1 MKNLFL
7 AALAALALSGC
18 AGLKCG
24 AKDGRDVAEID
35 VPEDGWTRYLGTDGE
50 IKEVAFFTAFFSGQ
64 FRQSPKEGEKI
75 GFVLTKKSGERIPI
89 RLGDMYKATDGAFAL
104 AGLDAEAGVW
114 RGAKELRGAKRVKF
128 YKFQEGS
135 VKVTDYE
142 AQDGLCEAFYAG
154 QKIRV
159 KSVLSRR
166 TSKAG
171 GASGEISAAQTQG
184 EISRDVVKTLNSHE
198 KPLPQSSSKNLANK
212 KNVAQ
217 KTDSEALK
225 SETEALKD
233 IICIVGKTKSIEIS
247 D

>member
-35 VPEDGWTRYLGTDGE
+35 VPEDNWTRYLDTDGE

-64 FRQSPKEGEKI
+64 FRQSPKDGEKI

-89 RLGDMYKATDGAFAL
+89 RLGNMYKAADGAFAL

-114 RGAKELRGAKRVKF
+114 RGAEELRGAKRVKF

-154 QKIRV
+154 KKIRV

-171 GASGEISAAQTQG
+171 EASGEISTAQTQG
-184 EISRDVVKTLNSHE
+184 EISRDAVKALNSRE
-198 KPLPQSSSKNLANK
+198 KPSPQGSSRNLANK
-212 KNVAQ
+212 KGTAQ
-217 KTDSEALK
+217 KTEDEALK
-225 SETEALKD
+225 PEAEALKN
-233 IICIVGKTKSIEIS
+233 IICYR
-247 D
+247 

>member
-24 AKDGRDVAEID
+24 EKDGRDVAEID

-50 IKEVAFFTAFFSGQ
+50 VKEIAFFTAFFSGQ
-64 FRQSPKEGEKI
+64 FRPHPKDGEKI

-89 RLGDMYKATDGAFAL
+89 RLGNMYKAADGAFAL
-104 AGLDAEAGVW
+104 SDLDAEAGVW
-114 RGAKELRGAKRVKF
+114 RGARELRGAKRAKF

-142 AQDGLCEAFYAG
+142 AQGGLCEAFYAG
-154 QKIRV
+154 EKIRV

-166 TSKAG
+166 TGKAS
-171 GASGEISAAQTQG
+171 GASGEIFAVQTQG
-184 EISRDVVKTLNSHE
+184 EISRAAEILNSRE

-212 KNVAQ
+212 KSAAQ
-217 KTDSEALK
+217 KTDNEALK
-225 SETEALKD
+225 LEAEALKN
-233 IICIVGKTKSIEIS
+233 IICYR
-247 D
+247 

>member
-35 VPEDGWTRYLGTDGE
+35 VPEDGWTRYLDTDGE
-50 IKEVAFFTAFFSGQ
+50 TKEIAFFTAFFSKQ
-64 FRQSPKEGEKI
+64 FRQSPKDGEKI

-89 RLGDMYKATDGAFAL
+89 RLGNMYKAADGAFVL
-104 AGLDAEAGVW
+104 ADLDAQSDVW
-114 RGAKELRGAKRVKF
+114 GGAQELQGAKRVKF
-128 YKFQEGS
+128 YKFQEDS

-142 AQDGLCEAFYAG
+142 AQRGLCEAFYAG
-154 QKIRV
+154 EKISV

-171 GASGEISAAQTQG
+171 EASGEISTAQTQG
-184 EISRDVVKTLNSHE
+184 EISCDAVKALNLQE
-198 KPLPQSSSKNLANK
+198 KTSSQGSSKNLANK
-212 KNVAQ
+212 KSAAQ

-225 SETEALKD
+225 SETEALKNV
-233 IICIVGKTKSIEIS
+233 ICIIRKNEV

>member
-35 VPEDGWTRYLGTDGE
+35 VPEDGWTRYLDTDGE
-50 IKEVAFFTAFFSGQ
+50 TKEIAFFTAFFSKQ
-64 FRQSPKEGEKI
+64 FRQSPKDGEKI

-89 RLGDMYKATDGAFAL
+89 RLGNMYKAADGAFVL
-104 AGLDAEAGVW
+104 ADLDAQSDVW
-114 RGAKELRGAKRVKF
+114 GGAEELQGAKRVKF
-128 YKFQEGS
+128 YKFQEDS

-142 AQDGLCEAFYAG
+142 AQRGLCEAFYAG
-154 QKIRV
+154 EKISV

-171 GASGEISAAQTQG
+171 EASGEISTAQTQG
-184 EISRDVVKTLNSHE
+184 EISCDAVKALNLQE
-198 KPLPQSSSKNLANK
+198 KTSSQGSSKNLANK
-212 KNVAQ
+212 KSAAQ

-225 SETEALKD
+225 SETEALKNV
-233 IICIVGKTKSIEIS
+233 ICIIRKNEVN
-247 D
+247 

>member
-50 IKEVAFFTAFFSGQ
+50 IKEVAFFTAFFSKQ
-64 FRQSPKEGEKI
+64 FRQSPKDGEKI

-89 RLGDMYKATDGAFAL
+89 RLGNMYKAADGAFAL
-104 AGLDAEAGVW
+104 ADLDAEAGVW
-114 RGAKELRGAKRVKF
+114 GGARELRGAKRVKF

-142 AQDGLCEAFYAG
+142 AQRGLCEAFYAG
-154 QKIRV
+154 EKISV

-166 TSKAG
+166 TSRAG
-171 GASGEISAAQTQG
+171 RVASGEISTVQTQG
-184 EISRDVVKTLNSHE
+184 EISRDAAKISNSRE
-198 KPLPQSSSKNLANK
+198 KPSPQGSSKSK
-212 KNVAQ
+212 KGTAQ

-225 SETEALKD
+225 SETEALKN
-233 IICIVGKTKSIEIS
+233 IICIVGKNEV

>member
-7 AALAALALSGC
+7 AALAALAFSGC

-64 FRQSPKEGEKI
+64 FRPHPKDGEKI

-89 RLGDMYKATDGAFAL
+89 RLGNMYKAADGAFTL
-104 AGLDAEAGVW
+104 ADLDAQSDVW
-114 RGAKELRGAKRVKF
+114 SVAEELRRAKRLKF

-135 VKVTDYE
+135 VKITDYE
-142 AQDGLCEAFYAG
+142 ARDGLCEAFYEG
-154 QKIRV
+154 EKISV

-166 TSKAG
+166 TSKIGKTG
-171 GASGEISAAQTQG
+171 GASGEISTVQTQG
-184 EISRDVVKTLNSHE
+184 EISRDVVKALNSRE
-198 KPLPQSSSKNLANK
+198 KPSSQGSSKNLANK
-212 KNVAQ
+212 KSAAQ
-217 KTDSEALK
+217 KTDGETLK
-225 SETEALKD
+225 SETEALKN
-233 IICIVGKTKSIEIS
+233 IICYR
-247 D
+247 

>member
-35 VPEDGWTRYLGTDGE
+35 VPEDGWTRYLDTDGE
-50 IKEVAFFTAFFSGQ
+50 TKEIAFFTAFFSKQ
-64 FRQSPKEGEKI
+64 FRQSPKDGEKI

-89 RLGDMYKATDGAFAL
+89 RLGNMYKAADGAFVL
-104 AGLDAEAGVW
+104 ADLDAQSDVW
-114 RGAKELRGAKRVKF
+114 GGAEELQGAKRVKF
-128 YKFQEGS
+128 YKFQEDS

-142 AQDGLCEAFYAG
+142 AQRGLCEAFYAG
-154 QKIRV
+154 EKISV

-171 GASGEISAAQTQG
+171 EASGEISTAQTQG
-184 EISRDVVKTLNSHE
+184 EISCDAVKALNLQE
-198 KPLPQSSSKNLANK
+198 KTSSQGSSKNLANK
-212 KNVAQ
+212 KSAAQ

-225 SETEALKD
+225 SETEALKNV
-233 IICIVGKTKSIEIS
+233 ICIIRKNEV

>member
-64 FRQSPKEGEKI
+64 FRQSPKDGEKI

-89 RLGDMYKATDGAFAL
+89 RLGNMYKAADGAFAL
-104 AGLDAEAGVW
+104 ADLDAEAGIW
-114 RGAKELRGAKRVKF
+114 CGAEELRRAKRVKF

-142 AQDGLCEAFYAG
+142 AQGGLCEAFYAG
-154 QKIRV
+154 EKIRV
-159 KSVLSRR
+159 KSVLSRHA
-166 TSKAG
+166 SKAG
-171 GASGEISAAQTQG
+171 EASGEISTAQTQG
-184 EISRDVVKTLNSHE
+184 EISRDAAEILNSRK
-198 KPLPQSSSKNLANK
+198 KPSPQSSSKNLANK
-212 KNVAQ
+212 KSAAQ

-225 SETEALKD
+225 SEADVLKD
-233 IICIVGKTKSIEIS
+233 IICAGFEKGTEI
-247 D
+247 

>member
-35 VPEDGWTRYLGTDGE
+35 VPEDGWTRYLDTDGE
-50 IKEVAFFTAFFSGQ
+50 TKEIAFFTAFFSKQ
-64 FRQSPKEGEKI
+64 FRQSPKDGEKI

-89 RLGDMYKATDGAFAL
+89 RLGNMYKAADGAFVL
-104 AGLDAEAGVW
+104 ADLDAQCDVW
-114 RGAKELRGAKRVKF
+114 GGAEELQGAKRVKF
-128 YKFQEGS
+128 YKFQEDS

-142 AQDGLCEAFYAG
+142 AQRGLCEAFYAG
-154 QKIRV
+154 EKISV

-171 GASGEISAAQTQG
+171 EASGEISTAQTQG
-184 EISRDVVKTLNSHE
+184 EISCDAVKALNLQE
-198 KPLPQSSSKNLANK
+198 KTSSQGSSKNLANK
-212 KNVAQ
+212 KSAAQ

-225 SETEALKD
+225 SETEALKNV
-233 IICIVGKTKSIEIS
+233 ICIIRKNEV

>member
-35 VPEDGWTRYLGTDGE
+35 VPEEGWTRYLGTDGE
-50 IKEVAFFTAFFSGQ
+50 IKEVAFFTAFFSKQ
-64 FRQSPKEGEKI
+64 FRPHPKDGEKI

-89 RLGDMYKATDGAFAL
+89 RLGNMYKAADGAFAL
-104 AGLDAEAGVW
+104 ADLDAQSDVW
-114 RGAKELRGAKRVKF
+114 GGTEELRRAKRVKF

-142 AQDGLCEAFYAG
+142 ARGGLCEAFYAG
-154 QKIRV
+154 EKISV

-166 TSKAG
+166 TSRAG
-171 GASGEISAAQTQG
+171 RAASGEISTVQTQG
-184 EISRDVVKTLNSHE
+184 EISRDVVKALNSRE
-198 KPLPQSSSKNLANK
+198 KPSPQGSSKNLANK
-212 KNVAQ
+212 KSTAQ

-225 SETEALKD
+225 PETEALKD
-233 IICIVGKTKSIEIS
+233 IICIIRKNEV

>member
-24 AKDGRDVAEID
+24 EKDGRDVAEID

-50 IKEVAFFTAFFSGQ
+50 IKEVAFFTAFFSKQ
-64 FRQSPKEGEKI
+64 FRQSPKDGEKI

-89 RLGDMYKATDGAFAL
+89 RLGNMYKAADGAFAL
-104 AGLDAEAGVW
+104 ADFDAQSDVW
-114 RGAKELRGAKRVKF
+114 GGDEELRGAKRVKF

-142 AQDGLCEAFYAG
+142 ARDGLCEAFYAG
-154 QKIRV
+154 EKIRV

-166 TSKAG
+166 TSKAD
-171 GASGEISAAQTQG
+171 GASGEISTVQTQG
-184 EISRDVVKTLNSHE
+184 EISRAAAEILNSRE
-198 KPLPQSSSKNLANK
+198 KPSPQSSSKKLANK
-212 KNVAQ
+212 KSAAQ

-225 SETEALKD
+225 PEAEALKN
-233 IICIVGKTKSIEIS
+233 IICYR
-247 D
+247 

>member
-35 VPEDGWTRYLGTDGE
+35 VPEDGWTRYLDTDGK
-50 IKEVAFFTAFFSGQ
+50 IKEVAFFTAFFSKQ
-64 FRQSPKEGEKI
+64 FRQSPKDSEKI

-89 RLGDMYKATDGAFAL
+89 RLGNMYKAADGAFVL
-104 AGLDAEAGVW
+104 ADLDAQSDVW
-114 RGAKELRGAKRVKF
+114 RGARELRGAKRVKF
-128 YKFQEGS
+128 YKFQEDS

-142 AQDGLCEAFYAG
+142 AQSRLCEAFYAG
-154 QKIRV
+154 EKIRV
-159 KSVLSRR
+159 KSVLSHHA
-166 TSKAG
+166 SKAG
-171 GASGEISAAQTQG
+171 GASGEISTAQTQG
-184 EISRDVVKTLNSHE
+184 EISHDAAKISNPRE
-198 KPLPQSSSKNLANK
+198 KPSPQSSSKNLANK
-212 KNVAQ
+212 KSAAQ

-233 IICIVGKTKSIEIS
+233 IICAGFEGNFEI
-247 D
+247 

>member
-1 MKNLFL
+1 MKNIFL

-50 IKEVAFFTAFFSGQ
+50 IKEIAFFTAFFSKQ
-64 FRQSPKEGEKI
+64 FRPHPKDGEKI

-89 RLGDMYKATDGAFAL
+89 RLGDMYKAADGAFVL
-104 AGLDAEAGVW
+104 ADLDAQSDVW
-114 RGAKELRGAKRVKF
+114 HGARELRGAKRVKF

-135 VKVTDYE
+135 VKATDYE

-154 QKIRV
+154 EKISV

-166 TSKAG
+166 TSRAG
-171 GASGEISAAQTQG
+171 RVASGEISTVQTQG
-184 EISRDVVKTLNSHE
+184 EISRGAVKALNSHE
-198 KPLPQSSSKNLANK
+198 KPSPQSSSKNLANK
-212 KNVAQ
+212 KSAAQ
-217 KTDSEALK
+217 KTDSEAL
-225 SETEALKD
+225 EPEAEALKN
-233 IICIVGKTKSIEIS
+233 IICYR
-247 D
+247 

>member
-1 MKNLFL
+1 MKNIFL

-50 IKEVAFFTAFFSGQ
+50 IKEVAFFTAFFSKQ
-64 FRQSPKEGEKI
+64 FRPHPKDGEKI

-89 RLGDMYKATDGAFAL
+89 RLGNMYKAADGAFAL
-104 AGLDAEAGVW
+104 ADLDAQSDVW
-114 RGAKELRGAKRVKF
+114 GGAQELRRAKRVKF

-142 AQDGLCEAFYAG
+142 AKGGLCEAFYAG
-154 QKIRV
+154 EKISV

-166 TSKAG
+166 TSRAG
-171 GASGEISAAQTQG
+171 RAASGEISTVQTQG
-184 EISRDVVKTLNSHE
+184 EISRNAVKISNSRE
-198 KPLPQSSSKNLANK
+198 KPSPQSSSKNLANK
-212 KNVAQ
+212 KSAAQ
-217 KTDSEALK
+217 KTDSEAL
-225 SETEALKD
+225 EPEAEALKD
-233 IICIVGKTKSIEIS
+233 IICAGFEGNFEI
-247 D
+247 

>member
-35 VPEDGWTRYLGTDGE
+35 VPEDGWTKYLNTDGE
-50 IKEVAFFTAFFSGQ
+50 IKEIAFFTAFFSKQ
-64 FRQSPKEGEKI
+64 FRPHPKDGEKI

-89 RLGDMYKATDGAFAL
+89 RLGNMYKAADGAFAL
-104 AGLDAEAGVW
+104 ADLDAEAGVW
-114 RGAKELRGAKRVKF
+114 RGAKELRRAKRAKF
-128 YKFQEGS
+128 YKFQEGG

-154 QKIRV
+154 KKISV
-159 KSVLSRR
+159 KSVLSRH
-166 TSKAG
+166 TSKID
-171 GASGEISAAQTQG
+171 GASGEISTVQTQG
-184 EISRDVVKTLNSHE
+184 EISRDAVKALNARE
-198 KPLPQSSSKNLANK
+198 KPSPQSSSKNLASK
-212 KNVAQ
+212 KNTAQ
-217 KTDSEALK
+217 KTDNEALK
-225 SETEALKD
+225 SETDVLKN
-233 IICIVGKTKSIEIS
+233 IICIADINKV

>member
-24 AKDGRDVAEID
+24 EKDGRDVAEID

-50 IKEVAFFTAFFSGQ
+50 VKEIAFFTAFFSGQ
-64 FRQSPKEGEKI
+64 FRPHPKDGEKI
-75 GFVLTKKSGERIPI
+75 GFVLTKKSDERIPI
-89 RLGDMYKATDGAFAL
+89 RLGNMYKAADGAFTL
-104 AGLDAEAGVW
+104 ADLDAQSDVW
-114 RGAKELRGAKRVKF
+114 RGARELRGAKRAKF

-142 AQDGLCEAFYAG
+142 AQGGLCEAFYAG
-154 QKIRV
+154 EKIRV

-166 TSKAG
+166 TGKAS
-171 GASGEISAAQTQG
+171 GASGEIFAVQTQG
-184 EISRDVVKTLNSHE
+184 EISRAAEILNSRE

-212 KNVAQ
+212 KSAAQ
-217 KTDSEALK
+217 KTDNEALK
-225 SETEALKD
+225 PEAEALKN
-233 IICIVGKTKSIEIS
+233 IICIADKNEV

>member
-50 IKEVAFFTAFFSGQ
+50 IKEVAFFTAFFSKQ
-64 FRQSPKEGEKI
+64 FRPHPKDGENI

-89 RLGDMYKATDGAFAL
+89 RLGDMYKAADGAFAL
-104 AGLDAEAGVW
+104 AGLDAQAGIW
-114 RGAKELRGAKRVKF
+114 RGAEELRGAKRVKF

-142 AQDGLCEAFYAG
+142 AQRGLCEAFYAG
-154 QKIRV
+154 EKISV
-159 KSVLSRR
+159 KSVLSRHA
-166 TSKAG
+166 SKTG
-171 GASGEISAAQTQG
+171 GASGEISTVQTQG
-184 EISRDVVKTLNSHE
+184 EISRDAVKALNSHE
-198 KPLPQSSSKNLANK
+198 KPSPQSSSKNLANK
-212 KNVAQ
+212 KSAAQ
-217 KTDSEALK
+217 KPDSEALK
-225 SETEALKD
+225 PEAKALKD
-233 IICIVGKTKSIEIS
+233 IICYR
-247 D
+247 

>member
-7 AALAALALSGC
+7 AALVALALSGC

-35 VPEDGWTRYLGTDGE
+35 VPEDGWTRYPGTDGE
-50 IKEVAFFTAFFSGQ
+50 IKEVAFFTAFFSKQ
-64 FRQSPKEGEKI
+64 FRQSPKDGEKI

-89 RLGDMYKATDGAFAL
+89 RLGDMYKAADGAFVL
-104 AGLDAEAGVW
+104 AGLEAQSDVW
-114 RGAKELRGAKRVKF
+114 RGAKELRRAKRVKF
-128 YKFQEGS
+128 YKFQEGG

-154 QKIRV
+154 EKIRV

-166 TSKAG
+166 TSKSG
-171 GASGEISAAQTQG
+171 GASGEISTVQTQG
-184 EISRDVVKTLNSHE
+184 EISRDVVKALNSRE
-198 KPLPQSSSKNLANK
+198 KPSPQGSSKNLANK
-212 KNVAQ
+212 KSTAQ

-225 SETEALKD
+225 SETEALKN
-233 IICIVGKTKSIEIS
+233 IICYR
-247 D
+247 

>member
-35 VPEDGWTRYLGTDGE
+35 VPEDNWTRYLDTDGE
-50 IKEVAFFTAFFSGQ
+50 TKEVAFFTAFFSKQ
-64 FRQSPKEGEKI
+64 FRPHPKDGEKI

-89 RLGDMYKATDGAFAL
+89 RLGNMYKAADGAFAL
-104 AGLDAEAGVW
+104 ADLDAQSDVW
-114 RGAKELRGAKRVKF
+114 GGAQGLRGAKRVKF

-142 AQDGLCEAFYAG
+142 AKGGLCEAFYAG
-154 QKIRV
+154 EKISV
-159 KSVLSRR
+159 KSVLSRHA
-166 TSKAG
+166 SNAD
-171 GASGEISAAQTQG
+171 GASGEISTVQTRG
-184 EISRDVVKTLNSHE
+184 EISRDAVKALNSRE
-198 KPLPQSSSKNLANK
+198 KPLPQGSSKNLANK
-212 KNVAQ
+212 NSSAQ

-225 SETEALKD
+225 PEAEALKN
-233 IICIVGKTKSIEIS
+233 IICYR
-247 D
+247 

>member
-35 VPEDGWTRYLGTDGE
+35 VPEDGWARYLGTDGE
-50 IKEVAFFTAFFSGQ
+50 VKEIAFFTAFFSKQ
-64 FRQSPKEGEKI
+64 FRPHPKDGEKI

-89 RLGDMYKATDGAFAL
+89 RLGDMYKAADGAFSL
-104 AGLDAEAGVW
+104 ADLDAQSDVW
-114 RGAKELRGAKRVKF
+114 RGAEGLRRAKRVKF

-142 AQDGLCEAFYAG
+142 AQEGLCEAFYAG
-154 QKIRV
+154 EKISV

-166 TSKAG
+166 TSKAD
-171 GASGEISAAQTQG
+171 GASGEISTVQTQG
-184 EISRDVVKTLNSHE
+184 EISRDAVKISNSRE
-198 KPLPQSSSKNLANK
+198 KPSPQSSSKNLANK
-212 KNVAQ
+212 NSTAQ
-217 KTDSEALK
+217 KTDSETLK
-225 SETEALKD
+225 PEAEALKN
-233 IICIVGKTKSIEIS
+233 IICYR
-247 D
+247 

>member
-7 AALAALALSGC
+7 AALVALALSGC

-50 IKEVAFFTAFFSGQ
+50 IKEVAFFTAFFSKQ
-64 FRQSPKEGEKI
+64 FRPHPKDGEKI

-89 RLGDMYKATDGAFAL
+89 RLGNMYKAADGAFAL
-104 AGLDAEAGVW
+104 ADLDAEAGVW
-114 RGAKELRGAKRVKF
+114 RGAEELRRAKRVKF

-142 AQDGLCEAFYAG
+142 AQGGLCEAFYAG
-154 QKIRV
+154 EKIRV
-159 KSVLSRR
+159 KSMLSHHA
-166 TSKAG
+166 SKVG
-171 GASGEISAAQTQG
+171 GASGEISTVQTQG
-184 EISRDVVKTLNSHE
+184 EISRDVVKALNSHE
-198 KPLPQSSSKNLANK
+198 KSSPQSSSKNLANK
-212 KNVAQ
+212 KSAAQ

-225 SETEALKD
+225 PEAEALKN
-233 IICIVGKTKSIEIS
+233 IICYR
-247 D
+247 

>member
-50 IKEVAFFTAFFSGQ
+50 IKEVAFFTAFFSKQ
-64 FRQSPKEGEKI
+64 FRQSPKDGEKI

-89 RLGDMYKATDGAFAL
+89 RLGNMYKAADGAFAL
-104 AGLDAEAGVW
+104 ADLDAEAGVW
-114 RGAKELRGAKRVKF
+114 RGAEELRGAKRVKF
-128 YKFQEGS
+128 YKFQEGG

-142 AQDGLCEAFYAG
+142 AQGGLCEAFYAG
-154 QKIRV
+154 EKISV

-171 GASGEISAAQTQG
+171 GASDEISTVQTQG
-184 EISRDVVKTLNSHE
+184 EISRDAAEILNSRE
-198 KPLPQSSSKNLANK
+198 KPSPQSSSKNLANK
-212 KNVAQ
+212 KSAAQ

-225 SETEALKD
+225 LEAEALKD
-233 IICIVGKTKSIEIS
+233 IICAGFEKGAEI
-247 D
+247 

>member
-50 IKEVAFFTAFFSGQ
+50 IKEIAFFTAFFSGQ
-64 FRQSPKEGEKI
+64 FRQSPKDGEKI

-89 RLGDMYKATDGAFAL
+89 RLGNMYKAADGAFAL
-104 AGLDAEAGVW
+104 ADLDAQSDVW
-114 RGAKELRGAKRVKF
+114 GGAQELRRAKRAKF

-142 AQDGLCEAFYAG
+142 AQGGLCEAFYAG
-154 QKIRV
+154 EKIRV

-166 TSKAG
+166 TSKSG
-171 GASGEISAAQTQG
+171 GANGEISTAQTQG
-184 EISRDVVKTLNSHE
+184 EISRDAAEILNSRE
-198 KPLPQSSSKNLANK
+198 KPSPQGSSKNLANK
-212 KNVAQ
+212 KSAAQ

-233 IICIVGKTKSIEIS
+233 IICIVGKNEVN
-247 D
+247 

>member
-64 FRQSPKEGEKI
+64 FRPHPKDGEKI

-89 RLGDMYKATDGAFAL
+89 RLGDMYKAADGAFAL
-104 AGLDAEAGVW
+104 AGLDAQAGIW
-114 RGAKELRGAKRVKF
+114 RGAQELRGAKRVKF

-142 AQDGLCEAFYAG
+142 AQGGLCEAFYAG
-154 QKIRV
+154 EKIRV

-166 TSKAG
+166 TSKAS
-171 GASGEISAAQTQG
+171 GASGDISTAQTQG
-184 EISRDVVKTLNSHE
+184 EILRDAAEILNSRE
-198 KPLPQSSSKNLANK
+198 KPSPQSSSKNLANK
-212 KNVAQ
+212 KSSAQ
-217 KTDSEALK
+217 KTEGEALK
-225 SETEALKD
+225 SETEALKN
-233 IICIVGKTKSIEIS
+233 IICIIGKNEV

>member
-89 RLGDMYKATDGAFAL
+89 RLGDMYKAADGAFAL
-104 AGLDAEAGVW
+104 AGLDAQAGVW

-184 EISRDVVKTLNSHE
+184 EISRDVVKTLNSRE
-198 KPLPQSSSKNLANK
+198 KLLPQSSSKNLANK
-212 KNVAQ
+212 KSAAQ

-225 SETEALKD
+225 SETEALKN
-233 IICIVGKTKSIEIS
+233 IICIRGKNEV

>member
-1 MKNLFL
+1 MKNIFL

-24 AKDGRDVAEID
+24 VKDGRDVAEID

-50 IKEVAFFTAFFSGQ
+50 IKEVAFFTAFFSKQ
-64 FRQSPKEGEKI
+64 FRPHPKDGEKI

-89 RLGDMYKATDGAFAL
+89 RLGNMYKAADGAFVL
-104 AGLDAEAGVW
+104 ADLDAQSDVW
-114 RGAKELRGAKRVKF
+114 GGAEELRGAKRVKF

-142 AQDGLCEAFYAG
+142 AQGGLCEAFYAG
-154 QKIRV
+154 EKISV

-166 TSKAG
+166 TSRAG
-171 GASGEISAAQTQG
+171 RVASGEISTVQTQG
-184 EISRDVVKTLNSHE
+184 EISRDAVKALNARE
-198 KPLPQSSSKNLANK
+198 KSSLQSSNKNLANK
-212 KNVAQ
+212 KSTAQ

-225 SETEALKD
+225 PEAEALKN
-233 IICIVGKTKSIEIS
+233 IICYR
-247 D
+247 

>member
-7 AALAALALSGC
+7 AALAALTLSGC

-50 IKEVAFFTAFFSGQ
+50 IKEVAFFTAFFSRQ
-64 FRQSPKEGEKI
+64 FRPHPKDGEKI
-75 GFVLTKKSGERIPI
+75 GFVLTKKIGERIPI
-89 RLGDMYKATDGAFAL
+89 RLGTMYKAADGAFAL
-104 AGLDAEAGVW
+104 VDLDAQSDVW
-114 RGAKELRGAKRVKF
+114 GGAQELRRAKRAKF

-142 AQDGLCEAFYAG
+142 AQGGLCEAFYAG
-154 QKIRV
+154 EKISV

-166 TSKAG
+166 TSKIGKTG
-171 GASGEISAAQTQG
+171 GASGKISTVQTQG
-184 EISRDVVKTLNSHE
+184 EISRDVVKALNSQE
-198 KPLPQSSSKNLANK
+198 KTSSQGSSKNLANK
-212 KNVAQ
+212 KSAAQ

-225 SETEALKD
+225 SETEALKN
-233 IICIVGKTKSIEIS
+233 IICIVGKNEV

>member
-7 AALAALALSGC
+7 AALVALALSGC

-35 VPEDGWTRYLGTDGE
+35 VPEDNWTRYLGTDGE
-50 IKEVAFFTAFFSGQ
+50 IKEIAFFTAFFSKQ
-64 FRQSPKEGEKI
+64 FRQSPKDGEKI

-89 RLGDMYKATDGAFAL
+89 WLGNMYKVADGAFAL
-104 AGLDAEAGVW
+104 ADLDAQSDVW
-114 RGAKELRGAKRVKF
+114 RGAEELQGAKRVKF

-154 QKIRV
+154 EKIRV
-159 KSVLSRR
+159 KSVLSRHA
-166 TSKAG
+166 SKSG
-171 GASGEISAAQTQG
+171 GASDEISTAQTQG
-184 EISRDVVKTLNSHE
+184 EISRDAAEILNSRE
-198 KPLPQSSSKNLANK
+198 KPSPQSSSKNLANK
-212 KNVAQ
+212 KSSAQ

-225 SETEALKD
+225 SETEALKN
-233 IICIVGKTKSIEIS
+233 IICAGFEGSSEF
-247 D
+247 

>member
-50 IKEVAFFTAFFSGQ
+50 IKEVAFFTAFFSKQ
-64 FRQSPKEGEKI
+64 FRPHLKDGEKI

-89 RLGDMYKATDGAFAL
+89 RLGNMYKAADGAFAL
-104 AGLDAEAGVW
+104 ADLDAQSDVW
-114 RGAKELRGAKRVKF
+114 GGAEELRRAKRVKF

-142 AQDGLCEAFYAG
+142 AQSGLCEAFYAG
-154 QKIRV
+154 EKISV

-166 TSKAG
+166 TSRAG
-171 GASGEISAAQTQG
+171 RVASGEISTVQTQG
-184 EISRDVVKTLNSHE
+184 EISRDAAKISNSRE
-198 KPLPQSSSKNLANK
+198 KPSPHGSSKSK
-212 KNVAQ
+212 KGTAQ

-225 SETEALKD
+225 SETEALKN
-233 IICIVGKTKSIEIS
+233 IICIVGKNEV

>member
-7 AALAALALSGC
+7 AALTALALSGC

-50 IKEVAFFTAFFSGQ
+50 VKEVAFFTAFFSGQ
-64 FRQSPKEGEKI
+64 FRQSPKDGEKI

-89 RLGDMYKATDGAFAL
+89 RLGDMYKAADGAFAL
-104 AGLDAEAGVW
+104 ADLDAQSDVW
-114 RGAKELRGAKRVKF
+114 RGARELRGAKRAKF

-142 AQDGLCEAFYAG
+142 AQCGLCEAFYAG
-154 QKIRV
+154 EKIRV

-166 TSKAG
+166 TGKAS
-171 GASGEISAAQTQG
+171 GASGEISTAQTQG
-184 EISRDVVKTLNSHE
+184 EISRDAVKASNSRE

-212 KNVAQ
+212 KSTAQ

-225 SETEALKD
+225 PEVEALKN
-233 IICIVGKTKSIEIS
+233 IICYR
-247 D
+247 